1 MTAAV
6 RSGRAGQPGMRRH
19 REDLENFFEQLLEA
33 GFLDN
38 NTPEIQR
45 FSVTL
50 HRLLAAGKPVRRDD
64 LATAMAMTTDKVA
77 ALLSTIPPSAIDFDE
92 DGAVSAFIGL
102 SLAPTRHEFRVD
114 GLTLYTW
121 CAFDAL
127 FLPRILARPAHILTV
142 CPATN
147 NAVEVQMTARRLVAV
162 DPPDAVM
169 SIVAPDRKSYAGD
182 LRGTFCCHVNFFTD
196 AAAFKEW
203 AQGRDDVAC
212 VDIAEA
218 ARLATLRNA
227 ARLGDID
234 L

>member
-1 MTAAV
+1 M
-6 RSGRAGQPGMRRH
+6 SHH
-19 REDLENFFEQLLEA
+19 REDLGKFFGQLLEA

-45 FSVTL
+45 LSVTL
-50 HRLLAAGKPVRRDD
+50 YRLLAKGKPVRRDD
-64 LATAMAMTTDKVA
+64 LAAAMAMTSDEVA
-77 ALLSTIPPSAIDFDE
+77 ALLSTIPPSAIDFDKS
-92 DGAVSAFIGL
+92 GAVSAFIGL
-102 SLAPTRHEFRVD
+102 SLAPTRHEFRVG

-127 FLPRILARPAHILTV
+127 FLPRILAKPANILTF
-142 CPATN
+142 CPATK
-147 NAVEVQMTARRLVAV
+147 NAVEVLMGRRRLVAV
-162 DPPDAVM
+162 DPARAVM
-169 SIVAPDRKSYAGD
+169 SIVAPDRKSYARD

-196 AAAFKEW
+196 AAAFEGW
-203 AQGRDDVAC
+203 AEGRDDVAC

-218 ARLATLRNA
+218 VRLAALRNA